1 MALTRSEWLTLFLF
15 LLALIINLI
24 LLDENVQ
31 RKLGLCGEGRIQ
43 TPCEEE

>member
-15 LLALIINLI
+15 LLALTLNLF

-31 RKLGLCGEGRIQ
+31 QGLGLCGEGRIQ